1 MEIQI
6 IDRFLSQFLLDGD
19 GGSKVGQI
27 DLKMALKS
35 LPTKIDEINVLRCE
49 VIDYEGLKNSL
60 IAYSNAESDVLFKY
74 YDNRNKTRLTK
85 LGNKAGITKDLTH
98 SLKETGSSV
107 LSIMKKIS
115 KVGSEDA
122 AKVIDDFEKNPRGK
136 RKDISMVCLNDIQ
149 EVDEE
154 DEHEHL
160 MNKKKAK

>member
-1 MEIQI
+1 
-6 IDRFLSQFLLDGD
+6 LLDGD

-27 DLKMALKS
+27 DIKMALKS
-35 LPTKIDEINVLRCE
+35 IPTKIDEINVLRCE

-107 LSIMKKIS
+107 LSILKKIQS
-115 KVGSEDA
+115 NGKME
-122 AKVIDDFEKNPRGK
+122 AKKRITKAIDYKEK
-136 RKDISMVCLNDIQ
+136 RKMISMVCLNDIN
-149 EVDEE
+149 EE
-154 DEHEHL
+154 DDSSDDGHHHAKG
-160 MNKKKAK
+160 KKK